1 MTENERNFAKFRKQ
15 LESLYFDI
23 DESAKRVVSQMANV
37 GMATTK
43 KNTPVGKYKKYV
55 SFVAKN
61 GQEVKFKR
69 SVTPVGGTLRK
80 NWKRIATYRSRNGY
94 SSGYSNNT
102 DYGLFVN
109 NGHRVVNK
117 EGATVGY
124 VKGERML
131 EQGINEARRQTETLF
146 NQEIARL
153 KQKGG
158 W

>member
-43 KNTPVGKYKKYV
+43 KNTPVSGYETHTTSKGKKTYRRKKGAV
-55 SFVAKN
+55 I
-61 GQEVKFKR
+61 
-69 SVTPVGGTLRK
+69 GGTLRK

-146 NQEIARL
+146 NQEIARV
-153 KQKGG
+153 KRKGG